1 MIGKMKAK
9 KHIQQEVD
17 KTLNSLDGIRK
28 AEANPWLFTRIKAGL
43 EREEKSVWS
52 KAISFIGKPAIA
64 IAAILLVVVINASVI
79 FKSGSGQTQSMGQ
92 DPEQIFA
99 SEYNLSDT
107 TIYDST
113 IDPE

>member
-1 MIGKMKAK
+1 MICKMEAK
-9 KHIQQEVD
+9 RHIEQEVN
-17 KTLNSLDGIRK
+17 KTLDSLEGLKK
-28 AEANPWLFTRIKAGL
+28 AEANPWLFTRIKARL

-64 IAAILLVVVINASVI
+64 IAAILLVVIINASVI
-79 FKSGSGQTQSMGQ
+79 VKSSSGPTQSTGQ
-92 DPEQIFA
+92 DPEQLFA

>member
-1 MIGKMKAK
+1 MICKMEAK
-9 KHIQQEVD
+9 RHIEQEVN
-17 KTLNSLDGIRK
+17 KTLDSLEGLKK
-28 AEANPWLFTRIKAGL
+28 AEVNPWLFTRIKARL
-43 EREEKSVWS
+43 EGDEKTLWS
-52 KAISFIGKPAIA
+52 KAISFISKPAIA

-79 FKSGSGQTQSMGQ
+79 FKSSSGQAQSMGQ
-92 DPEQIFA
+92 DPEQLFA

>member
-1 MIGKMKAK
+1 MICKMEAK
-9 KHIQQEVD
+9 RHIEQEVN
-17 KTLNSLDGIRK
+17 KTLDSLEGLKK
-28 AEANPWLFTRIKAGL
+28 AEANPWLFTRIKARL

-64 IAAILLVVVINASVI
+64 FAAILLVVIINASVI
-79 FKSGSGQTQSMGQ
+79 VKSSSGQTQSTGQ
-92 DPEQIFA
+92 DPEQLFA

-113 IDPE
+113 IDP